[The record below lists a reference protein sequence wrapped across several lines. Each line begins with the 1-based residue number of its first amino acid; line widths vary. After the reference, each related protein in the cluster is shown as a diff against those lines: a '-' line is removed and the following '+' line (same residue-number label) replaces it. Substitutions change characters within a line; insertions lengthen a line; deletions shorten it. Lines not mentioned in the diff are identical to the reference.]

1 MAYLR
6 SQRERLAQ
14 SEQAVRQDMPDAAFD
29 LRTAVRRIRAALRT
43 YRPLVV
49 DDQLVTELI
58 DELCW
63 RLGRAVSVVRDAQ
76 VARARLTVG
85 LDELDDELLRGPV
98 RALVSE
104 HFAQVDAAANAAL
117 SEALD
122 SPPWLAAPA
131 GSSCSSMTRNSLCLP
146 SALPRPNCWCTSGR
160 RLGCWSRRCGRSDPS
175 DDGLHAV
182 RKTARHLRESA
193 LVARPVVG
201 SPVKRFDHRL
211 QKLLR
216 MLGEHQDTVISRRV
230 LAELLATA
238 ERAGHNGFTFALLY
252 GQERAR
258 AEEVRNNLPRRW
270 DRTWR
275 PAYLGWLDGPGHRP
289 LEALHPQM
297 TASVPADRLP
307 ANP

>member
-122 SPPWLAAPA
+122 SPPWLAARSRLELFIDDPELTVLAERPA
-131 GSSCSSMTRNSLCLP
+131 ETELLVHIRSTAQLLLEAVR
-146 SALPRPNCWCTSGR
+146 TS
-160 RLGCWSRRCGRSDPS
+160 DTT

-193 LVARPVVG
+193 LMARPVVG